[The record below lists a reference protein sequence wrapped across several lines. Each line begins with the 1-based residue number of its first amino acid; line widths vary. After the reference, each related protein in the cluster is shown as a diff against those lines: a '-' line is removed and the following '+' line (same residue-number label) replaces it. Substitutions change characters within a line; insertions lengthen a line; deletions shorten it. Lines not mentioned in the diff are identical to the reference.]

1 MSENSQLI
9 VTPQEAESGKG
20 MAIVAYL
27 VFFVPF
33 LIDDAKKNRFVMYHT
48 EQAIVLLI
56 VNLAVTILGIVTC
69 GFGFILSIPV
79 LVFYVL
85 GIINAVNGEA
95 KPLPLIG
102 QFGEKLN
109 LVKNLE
115 AAQLKGGNQ

>member
-1 MSENSQLI
+1 MSENTQLI
-9 VTPQEAESGKG
+9 VTPQEAESGKA

-27 VFFVPF
+27 IFFVPF

-48 EQAIVLLI
+48 EQAIVLLL
-56 VNLAVTILGIVTC
+56 VNLGVTVIGIVTC

-79 LVFYVL
+79 LVFYIL
-85 GIINAVNGEA
+85 GIVNAVNGEA

-102 QFGEKLN
+102 QYGDKLN
-109 LVKNLE
+109 LVRNLE